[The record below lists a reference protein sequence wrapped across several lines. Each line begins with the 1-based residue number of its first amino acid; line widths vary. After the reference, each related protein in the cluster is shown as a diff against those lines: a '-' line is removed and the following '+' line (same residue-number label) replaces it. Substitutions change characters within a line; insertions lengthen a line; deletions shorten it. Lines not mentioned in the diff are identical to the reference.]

1 VLQKLGAV
9 RYWITAFFFMAMMGT
24 VLKVILRLVLSVK
37 NIMVGPYNFN
47 I

>member
-1 VLQKLGAV
+1 
-9 RYWITAFFFMAMMGT
+9 MSMMGT
-24 VLKVILRLVLSVK
+24 VMKVFLRLTFAVK